1 MRTLASEELKLVYG
15 GTDSGGCKPTTKP
28 SCSKSKPSKASCS
41 KSRSKSKSHHDNG
54 HHYGWCH
61 KKD

>member
-15 GTDSGGCKPTTKP
+15 GGGTSGGDACKGSRSRASHSKATT
-28 SCSKSKPSKASCS
+28 CSK
-41 KSRSKSKSHHDNG
+41 SKSKSHHDHG
-54 HHYGWCH
+54 KHKGWCH

>member
-1 MRTLASEELKLVYG
+1 MRTLDSEELKLVYG

-28 SCSKSKPSKASCS
+28 SCSNSKSRSKASCS
-41 KSRSKSKSHHDNG
+41 KSKSKSHHDHG
-54 HHYGWCH
+54 KHLGWCH